1 MTASDMR
8 DAGLALLEELNDE
21 QRRLVHLPFEDP
33 RREVWMYWPRE
44 MSGDSYPGVGIHRM
58 TFEQRQLVMRL
69 LATGVDH
76 ATLAQIAAI
85 MALDYPLNAA
95 EQYTRTTLRDP
106 LRYWITIFG
115 DPSDT
120 GTWGWQFEGHHVA
133 INHVIIDGEVVASTP
148 LFLGANP
155 ARVKK
160 GSHFVTRPCG
170 PEEDAGRA
178 LLASLGADERTRAIL
193 PASAPIDM
201 VVHRLPEVPER
212 ARPGEN
218 VHPLGAFQHLFMS
231 LTDEE
236 KDALT
241 LDLSV
246 PVGIARGDLG
256 SSQKAVF
263 DDLIDLYV
271 KRLPSRLADREFEKL
286 EAAGLD
292 QIHFAWAGSDVVE
305 EPHYYRLQ
313 GPTFLVEYDC
323 VQDGANHVH
332 AVWRDPKRDFGRDP
346 LRAHLAAAH

>member
-1 MTASDMR
+1 MTASAMKEQ
-8 DAGLALLEELNDE
+8 AIAMLEGLTDE
-21 QRRLVHLPFEDP
+21 QRAQVHLPFDDP

-44 MSGDSYPGVGIHRM
+44 MSGDAYPGVGIHRM

-76 ATLAQIAAI
+76 PTLAQIAAI
-85 MALDYPLNAA
+85 MALDIPLNAA

-115 DPSDT
+115 DPSDS
-120 GTWGWQFEGHHVA
+120 GVWGWQFEGHHVA
-133 INHVIIDGEVVASTP
+133 INHVIIDGQVVSSTP

-160 GSHFVTRPCG
+160 GPYFVARPCG

-178 LLASLGADERTRAIL
+178 LLESLSADQRSQAVL
-193 PASAPIDM
+193 NASAPIDM
-201 VVHRLPEVPER
+201 VVHRLPEVPET

-231 LTDEE
+231 LSEDE
-236 KDALT
+236 KDLLS
-241 LDLSV
+241 LDLTR
-246 PVGIARGDLG
+246 PIGLARSDLDT
-256 SSQKAVF
+256 SQRAVL
-263 DDLIDLYV
+263 DDLIELYV
-271 KRLPSRLADREFEKL
+271 GRLPEAIATPELARLEE
-286 EAAGLD
+286 AGLD
-292 QIHFAWAGSDVVE
+292 EIHFAWAGSDVVE
-305 EPHYYRLQ
+305 EPHYYRLH

-323 VQDGANHVH
+323 VQDGANHIH

-346 LRAHLAAAH
+346 LRAHRAVAH